1 MQQGTPVVH
10 NSAAVGHRPLTNLD
24 LAQAM
29 IELESK
35 LLASLREVIK
45 KTIKSLRDH
54 IAAERHA
61 CRKEIESLTM
71 RVTALESDKMA
82 GESVHHIN
90 HSLALDSSPPPR
102 AEEMV
107 ELESMVKS
115 LTSKHEKMERDKER
129 ERRKCK
135 C

>member
-35 LLASLREVIK
+35 ASLREVIK

-54 IAAERHA
+54 IAAELHA

-71 RVTALESDKMA
+71 WVTALESDKMA
-82 GESVHHIN
+82 GELVHHIN

-107 ELESMVKS
+107 ELESMVKL